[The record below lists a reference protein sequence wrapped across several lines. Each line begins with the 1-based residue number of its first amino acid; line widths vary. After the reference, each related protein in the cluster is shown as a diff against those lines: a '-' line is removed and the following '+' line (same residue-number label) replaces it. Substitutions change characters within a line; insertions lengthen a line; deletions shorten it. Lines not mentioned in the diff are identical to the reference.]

1 MKAVINQSLLLKE
14 LKKMSL
20 AIKRNPV
27 IPILSAVKFEFGK
40 KSVRIIATDLETT
53 YISNVGCDCKTEFNL
68 AIEYADIVDVC
79 SKANAP
85 LNIELKEKES
95 IVVIKSDKAIWKL
108 AIHDETTFPSVP
120 DDTYELELNVD
131 GDFFYHL
138 SNANTFRSK
147 ELLKV
152 SINMACI
159 DVTKNTI
166 SLVGTDGFVLYKKTI
181 QQKNKKD
188 LKVMVC
194 DNFVQLSKSFQ
205 ESVISVG
212 EKFIKVETDNQII
225 ISRLSENKFPD
236 YNVVL
241 PIDAEYN
248 FTANRDE
255 LKMGLSCVNVSANKK
270 APTCIFKFNKG
281 YDTLNLYSQDVD
293 LNKDAEI
300 DISVSHSIDFEAI
313 RLNISFT
320 EHILSMMPTETVQM
334 SFTAPHKA
342 VLIKPETEDGLLCL
356 LMPLMLTDNK

>member
-1 MKAVINQSLLLKE
+1 MKAVINQSALLKE

-53 YISNVGCDCKTEFNL
+53 YISNVDCECKTEFNL

-95 IVVIKSDKAIWKL
+95 IVAIKSDKAIWKL
-108 AIHDETTFPSVP
+108 AIHDDTTYPNVP
-120 DDTYELELNVD
+120 DENYELELSVD

-138 SNANTFRSK
+138 SNANTCRSK
-147 ELLKV
+147 EMLKV

-159 DVTKNTI
+159 DIKKTEIN
-166 SLVGTDGFVLYKKTI
+166 LVGTDGFVLYKKTI

-270 APTCIFKFNKG
+270 APTCVFKFNKG
-281 YDTLNLYSQDVD
+281 YETLNLYSQDID

-313 RLNISFT
+313 RLNISLA
-320 EHILSMMPTETVQM
+320 EHLLSMMPTEIIQM
-334 SFTAPHKA
+334 AFTAPHKA
-342 VLIKPETEDGLLCL
+342 VLMKPETEDGLLCL
-356 LMPLMLTDNK
+356 LMPLMLDDNK

>member
-1 MKAVINQSLLLKE
+1 MKVVINQTALLKE

-53 YISNVGCDCKTEFNL
+53 YISNVDCDCKTEFNL

-108 AIHDETTFPSVP
+108 AIYDETTFPSVP

-147 ELLKV
+147 ELFKV

-159 DVTKNTI
+159 DVTKSTI

-181 QQKNKKD
+181 QQKSKKD

-212 EKFIKVETDNQII
+212 DEFIKVETDNQVI

-236 YNVVL
+236 YNVVI
-241 PIDAEYN
+241 PQGAEYN
-248 FTANRDE
+248 FSVNRDD
-255 LKMGLSCVNVSANKK
+255 LKMALSCVNVSASKK
-270 APTCIFKFNKG
+270 APTCIFRFSKG
-281 YDTLNLYSQDVD
+281 YDTLNLYSQDID

-300 DISVSHSIDFEAI
+300 DISASHSIDMEAI
-313 RLNISFT
+313 RLNISLA
-320 EHILSMMPTETVQM
+320 EHLLNMMPTETIQM
-334 SFTAPHKA
+334 SFTEPHRA
-342 VLIKPETEDGLLCL
+342 VLMKPEIEDGLLCL
-356 LMPLMLTDNK
+356 LMPLMLNDTK